1 MRLVIIF
8 AVIVAVLVA
17 CDAIS
22 DEPPARSGP
31 SGMYTEQECLVFQWN
46 ALDDSQPE
54 DVQTDAAAKY
64 QVHCQP

>member
-8 AVIVAVLVA
+8 AVIIGVLVA
-17 CDAIS
+17 CNVGGD
-22 DEPPARSGP
+22 DEPVRSGP
-31 SGMYTEQECLVFQWN
+31 SGMYTPQECLVFQWN